1 MSYLNT
7 RKALLLSLACS
18 SIALTACQVSP
29 ASQHSIVK
37 LNPPKAHSTVV
48 DTTVDTTVSTKAHSS
63 TPAKGHK
70 VHWGYGE
77 EGTVAPAQWGNL
89 KGNATC
95 KTGEK
100 QSPINIETVLKATT
114 PLNFTQ
120 KHHPQDFNVSNNGHT
135 VVFHAQ
141 SPSHSEIKVN
151 DKAYELLQFHY
162 HAPSEHQVM
171 GKNYP
176 LEIHF
181 VHKSKDGQLAVIGV
195 LYNIGQDNAQLAGVV
210 DKLGQNIE
218 DSENDVVLSGFNID
232 SIMPTDKQTLAYS
245 GSLTTPPCSEQVQW
259 LVQKTPVNIG
269 QGQLE
274 KFTDLYK
281 ANNRPVQPKN
291 GRTVDLH

>member
-1 MSYLNT
+1 MSYINART
-7 RKALLLSLACS
+7 ALLFGLACS
-18 SIALTACQVSP
+18 SIALTACQVAPSTQTQ
-29 ASQHSIVK
+29 AKS
-37 LNPPKAHSTVV
+37 HSTV
-48 DTTVDTTVSTKAHSS
+48 KAK
-63 TPAKGHK
+63 AHK

-77 EGTVAPAQWGNL
+77 EGTVAPEYWGGM

-95 KTGEK
+95 KTGNK
-100 QSPINIETVLKATT
+100 QSPINIQQVVKATQ

-141 SPSHSEIKVN
+141 SPSHSEISVN
-151 DKAYELLQFHY
+151 GKLYELLQFHY
-162 HAPSEHQVM
+162 HAPSEHQIM

-195 LYNIGQDNAQLAGVV
+195 LYKVGQNNAELASVV
-210 DKLGQNIE
+210 NKLNQNIE

-232 SIMPTDKQTLAYS
+232 TIMPKDKATLAYS

-269 QGQLE
+269 QGQLA
-274 KFTDLYK
+274 KFTNLYK
-281 ANNRPVQPKN
+281 ANNRPVQPQN
-291 GRTVDLH
+291 NRTVSLH